1 MPHEDDTWKLLNA
14 VPDAIILVD
23 AASGIVFA
31 NQQAETMFGASR
43 DQLSGLQVDELLPER
58 FRKKH
63 VAHRARYGARPTVR
77 PMSTDRN
84 LYAVRRDGKEFPVD
98 ISLSPV
104 QTADGTLVAAAI
116 RDISDRIELREKL
129 RESAWFNRAVLS
141 SLRDHIA
148 VLDQNGTVIAVND
161 AWTEFAKLNGAD
173 TGVALGKGFDYP
185 GICRKATDEGDETA
199 REALSGIQA
208 VLSGEA
214 PVFALEYPCHS
225 RTEQRWFLMQAVALR
240 RDEGGAVVSHT
251 SITERKLSELRLKD
265 ALEEIEALRDRLR
278 MENVYLQ
285 EEIKSA
291 HNFKEIVGN
300 SEELKLT
307 LQKIDIVAPTDSNV
321 LILGETG
328 TGKELIAR
336 AIHDRSLRNDRPM
349 VKVNCAALPS
359 TLIESA
365 LFGHVKGAFTGAVA
379 NHTGRFELADGG
391 TIFLD
396 EIGDLSPDLQ
406 VKLLR
411 ILQEGEFERLGASET
426 KKVDVRVIAATNRD
440 LAKSMDDETFR
451 SDLYYRLAVFPI
463 EVPPLRFRKA
473 DIPLL
478 VWHFIHKKQAGLRR
492 EIQGVPEASMNAL
505 VQYDWPGN
513 VRELENVVERALLLS
528 PGSTLVFDSFPSPP
542 RSTRGFTNDSSR
554 RDLDKIERLQIT
566 EVLEHCGWKIKGS
579 GNAAERLGLSPSTLR
594 YRMNKLGIQRPSK
607 RPR

>member
-1 MPHEDDTWKLLNA
+1 MAHEDDSWKLLNT
-14 VPDAIILVD
+14 VPDALILVD

-58 FRKKH
+58 FRKEH
-63 VAHRARYGARPTVR
+63 VAHRARYGARPTFR
-77 PMSTDRN
+77 PMSTDRD

-104 QTADGTLVAAAI
+104 QTVDGTLVAAAI

-148 VLDQNGTVIAVND
+148 VLDRNGTIIAVND
-161 AWTEFAKLNGAD
+161 AWTEFAELNGAD
-173 TGVALGKGFDYP
+173 TGGAFGKGFDYP
-185 GICRKATDEGDETA
+185 GICREAISKGDETA

-208 VLSGEA
+208 VLSGETPA
-214 PVFALEYPCHS
+214 ITLEYPCHGP
-225 RTEQRWFLMQAVALR
+225 REQRWFLMQAVPLR

-251 SITERKLSELRLKD
+251 NITERRLFELRLKD
-265 ALEEIEALRDRLR
+265 ALLENETLRDRLR

-285 EEIKSA
+285 EEITSA
-291 HNFKEIVGN
+291 HNFKEIIGN

-307 LQKIDIVAPTDSNV
+307 LHKIDVVAPTDSNV

-336 AIHDRSLRNDRPM
+336 AIHDRSSRNDRPM

-359 TLIESA
+359 TLIESE

-379 NHTGRFELADGG
+379 DHTGRFELANGG

-396 EIGDLSPDLQ
+396 EIGDLSLDLQ

-426 KKVDVRVIAATNRD
+426 KKVDIRVIAATNRD
-440 LAKSMDDETFR
+440 LAKSIDEETFR

-463 EVPPLRFRKA
+463 EVPPLRFRTA

-478 VWHFIHKKQAGLRR
+478 VWHFIQKKQARLCR
-492 EIQGVPEASMNAL
+492 EIQGVPEAAMNAL
-505 VQYDWPGN
+505 VEYDWPGN
-513 VRELENVVERALLLS
+513 IRELENIVERALLLS
-528 PGSTLVFDSFPSPP
+528 PGSTLVLDDLSFPR
-542 RSTRGFTNDSSR
+542 RSTRSFANDTSPKQ
-554 RDLDKIERLQIT
+554 RDEIERLRIT
-566 EVLEHCGWKIKGS
+566 EALENCNWKIKGS
-579 GNAAERLGLSPSTLR
+579 GNAAERLGLKPSTLR
-594 YRMNKLGIQRPSK
+594 YRMNKFGIQRPSR
-607 RPR
+607 RPQ